1 MQISTSLQSAFTPTP
16 ATEVSKST
24 QASTLQPDT
33 TAQTTDTINKDAY
46 NYFSLGQ
53 DIGLYTNIDPI
64 QEQTNKDV
72 VNYLTKIMDETT
84 AEGKKNLGAF
94 GTERYNAFNMEDV
107 SKHYNAQIEAEK
119 KSPTTTTTNSSENSI
134 LDMLHFPPDHI
145 YTTAEIDTAI
155 KNYTPPPMN
164 ITHVADGLNFITVEE
179 ANKRDIE
186 RFKNLYSF
194 SDEFSKTDKFQELY
208 AKYKVQADKQ
218 KETLVP
224 LAGNFQEVVH
234 TTDMK
239 GYITSE
245 VVKQGFSKSE
255 FIEHFSNISKD
266 LKNIFSTT
274 AETLSSSSTQAI
286 KDSIKLYDKI
296 TADLKDMWGYG
307 DLNVRA

>member
-1 MQISTSLQSAFTPTP
+1 MQISTSLQNAFTPTP
-16 ATEVSKST
+16 TAEVSKST
-24 QASTLQPDT
+24 QFSTLQPE
-33 TAQTTDTINKDAY
+33 TTDTINKDAY

-53 DIGLYTNIDPI
+53 DISPYTNIDPV

-94 GTERYNAFNMEDV
+94 GTERYNAITEFKDAAKMI
-107 SKHYNAQIEAEK
+107 YAQIEAEK
-119 KSPTTTTTNSSENSI
+119 KSPSLNSQRNTMF
-134 LDMLHFPPDHI
+134 DMFNYPPDHVFTEDEVNI
-145 YTTAEIDTAI
+145 AI
-155 KNYTPPPMN
+155 KNYKAPSMN

-224 LAGNFQEVVH
+224 LAGNFTELVH

-245 VVKQGFSKSE
+245 VVNKGFSKSD
-255 FIEHFSNISKD
+255 FIAHFSNISND
-266 LKNIFSTT
+266 LKNIFSAN
-274 AETLSSSSTQAI
+274 AETLSSTSTQAI

-307 DLNVRA
+307 DLDIRG

>member
-1 MQISTSLQSAFTPTP
+1 MQISTSLQNAFTPTP
-16 ATEVSKST
+16 TAEVSKST
-24 QASTLQPDT
+24 QSSTVQPDT
-33 TAQTTDTINKDAY
+33 STQTTDTINKDAY

-53 DIGLYTNIDPI
+53 DISQYTNIDPV

-84 AEGKKNLGAF
+84 ADGKKNLGAF
-94 GTERYNAFNMEDV
+94 GTERYNAITEFKDAAKRIYAE
-107 SKHYNAQIEAEK
+107 IEAEK
-119 KSPTTTTTNSSENSI
+119 KSPSLNSQRNTMF
-134 LDMLHFPPDHI
+134 DMFNYPPDHV
-145 YTTAEIDTAI
+145 YTNADLDIAI

-164 ITHVADGLNFITVEE
+164 ITHVADGLNFITVDE

-234 TTDMK
+234 TTDVK

-255 FIEHFSNISKD
+255 FINYYSNISKD

-274 AETLSSSSTQAI
+274 AETLSSTSTQAI